1 MQSDLHFFFELIL
14 YFIKNYFLFHVSF
27 SLFLLGVELEMKKV
41 IFKLRKNIYHR
52 LTASSRYQLH
62 SPFLYKLATEIFS
75 GKTNYKSAN
84 YHQLL
89 KIKSSERNII
99 SYKNA
104 QVLSRLLVLSE
115 PKNILYIGYSKVNTN
130 IITQASSNSNVISI
144 EVGTDFVNLN
154 AILRDDINTL
164 DFVFYD
170 RDTDVEKIKIVFD
183 KCLNYKNNNSV
194 FVFDDI
200 YHTNAMNEIWNYVKN
215 HLETIVSIDLF
226 HMGIVL
232 FRKEMSRQQ
241 IKYRY

>member
-1 MQSDLHFFFELIL
+1 M
-14 YFIKNYFLFHVSF
+14 KNI
-27 SLFLLGVELEMKKV
+27 
-41 IFKLRKNIYHR
+41 IFRLRKNIFHR

-89 KIKSSERNII
+89 KVKSSERAII

-115 PKNILYIGYSKVNTN
+115 PKNILYIGYSKVNTS
-130 IITQASSNSNVISI
+130 IITQVSPNSRVISI
-144 EVGTDFVNLN
+144 EVKPDFVNLHAMLQDGAN
-154 AILRDDINTL
+154 SL
-164 DFVFYD
+164 DFVFFD
-170 RDTDVEKIKIVFD
+170 NGTDVEKIKMVFD
-183 KCLNYKNNNSV
+183 KCLNYKNNNSI
-194 FVFDDI
+194 FVFNNI
-200 YHTNAMNEIWNYVKN
+200 YRTNAMNKTWNYVKN
-215 HLETIVSIDLF
+215 HSETIVSIDLF